1 MTPVESTPKASPR
14 QNGTQRQRGADAI
27 PDGRDETEIERLDR
41 NWSQLVQE
49 LRVTQT
55 GTQIL
60 TGFLLTLAFQSR
72 FGALNAMQIDIYLA
86 LVILAGLTTALG
98 LTPVAIHRELFRK
111 RAMAQLVSAGNI
123 LLKLTL
129 ACVGLILT
137 GTTLFIFAV
146 VENTSAGII
155 AGAVTLVVAIALW
168 IVLPF
173 GVRPDRQAT
182 EARDADADNGD
193 VV

>member
-1 MTPVESTPKASPR
+1 MTPATGDKKAKPS
-14 QNGTQRQRGADAI
+14 QIGTREQRNADAI
-27 PDGRDETEIERLDR
+27 PDGRNETETERLDR

-72 FGALNAMQIDIYLA
+72 FGKLDPEQVQIYLV
-86 LVILAGLTTALG
+86 LVIFAGLTTALG
-98 LTPVAIHRELFRK
+98 LTPVAIHRALFRK
-111 RAMAQLVSAGNI
+111 RAMAQLVATGDI

-146 VENTSAGII
+146 VVSTRAGII
-155 AGAVTLVVAIALW
+155 AGFVTLVITVLLW
-168 IVLPF
+168 ILVPF
-173 GVRPDRQAT
+173 GVRPEHPHPDPT
-182 EARDADADNGD
+182 HGD
-193 VV
+193 SV

>member
-1 MTPVESTPKASPR
+1 MTPPSTDRSR
-14 QNGTQRQRGADAI
+14 DEDAI
-27 PDGRDETEIERLDR
+27 DDGRDETETERLDR

-60 TGFLLTLAFQSR
+60 TGFLLTLAFQQR
-72 FGALNAMQIDIYLA
+72 FAQLDRLQVNLYLG
-86 LVILAGLTTALG
+86 LVVLAAVTTALG
-98 LTPVAIHRELFRK
+98 LAPVAIHRGLFRR
-111 RAMAQLVSAGNI
+111 RAMAQLVATGNV

-129 ACVGLILT
+129 ACVGLILV

-146 VENTSAGII
+146 VSGLPAGLT
-155 AGAVTLVVAIALW
+155 AGAIALVGTVILW

-173 GVRPDRQAT
+173 GVRPRSEPD
-182 EARDADADNGD
+182 GD
-193 VV
+193 DWAHRV

>member
-1 MTPVESTPKASPR
+1 MTTAA
-14 QNGTQRQRGADAI
+14 NDNLDADAI
-27 PDGRDETEIERLDR
+27 PDGRNETETERLDR

-72 FGALNAMQIDIYLA
+72 FGKLDTLEVDIYLV
-86 LVILAGLTTALG
+86 LVIVAALTTALG
-98 LTPVAIHRELFRK
+98 LSPVAIHRALFRR
-111 RAMAQLVSAGNI
+111 RAMEQLVATGNVI
-123 LLKLTL
+123 LKLTL

-146 VENTSAGII
+146 VVSTRAGII
-155 AGAVTLVVAIALW
+155 AGVVALVITLALW
-168 IVLPF
+168 IVVPF
-173 GVRPDRQAT
+173 GVRPRHPSSTGSTREDGTDEDR
-182 EARDADADNGD
+182 GD
-193 VV
+193 SV

>member
-1 MTPVESTPKASPR
+1 MSQAPTDRDS
-14 QNGTQRQRGADAI
+14 DAI
-27 PDGRDETEIERLDR
+27 DDGRKETQTERLDR

-60 TGFLLTLAFQSR
+60 TGFLLTLAFQQR
-72 FGALNAMQIDIYLA
+72 FGQLDRLQIDLYLG
-86 LVILAGLTTALG
+86 LVVLAALTTALG
-98 LTPVAIHRELFRK
+98 LAPVAIHRALFRR
-111 RAMAQLVSAGNI
+111 RAMSQLVTTGNI

-146 VENTSAGII
+146 VSGATAGLI
-155 AGAVTLVVAIALW
+155 AGGFALVVTVILW
-168 IVLPF
+168 IVIPF
-173 GVRPDRQAT
+173 GVRPREEPGAQHPDR
-182 EARDADADNGD
+182 GD
-193 VV
+193 RV

>member
-1 MTPVESTPKASPR
+1 MTPASS
-14 QNGTQRQRGADAI
+14 NADAI
-27 PDGRDETEIERLDR
+27 PDGRNETQTERLDR

-72 FGALNAMQIDIYLA
+72 FGKLDPIQVEIYLV
-86 LVILAGLTTALG
+86 LVVLAGITTLLG
-98 LTPVAIHRELFRK
+98 LTPVAIHRALFRK
-111 RAMAQLVSAGNI
+111 RAMKQLVATGNV

-137 GTTLFIFAV
+137 GTTMFIFAV
-146 VENTSAGII
+146 VVSTRAGII
-155 AGAVTLVVAIALW
+155 AGAVTLVITAVLW
-168 IVLPF
+168 IVVPF
-173 GVRPDRQAT
+173 GIHPEHPRADPDH
-182 EARDADADNGD
+182 GD
-193 VV
+193 SV

>member
-1 MTPVESTPKASPR
+1 MTSAANSA
-14 QNGTQRQRGADAI
+14 NADAI
-27 PDGRDETEIERLDR
+27 PDGRDETETERLDR

-72 FGALNAMQIDIYLA
+72 FGKLDTVQVDLYLT

-98 LTPVAIHRELFRK
+98 LTPVAIHRALFRR
-111 RAMAQLVSAGNI
+111 RAMKQLVATGNI

-129 ACVGLILT
+129 ACVGLILV

-146 VENTSAGII
+146 VVGTQAGVIAGI
-155 AGAVTLVVAIALW
+155 VTLAVAVVLW
-168 IVLPF
+168 ILVPY
-173 GVRPDRQAT
+173 GIRPQHPVSPQDH
-182 EARDADADNGD
+182 GD
-193 VV
+193 TV

>member
-1 MTPVESTPKASPR
+1 MTDGRGSESAQSKR
-14 QNGTQRQRGADAI
+14 ERDADAI
-27 PDGRDETEIERLDR
+27 PDGRHETQTERLDR
-41 NWSQLVQE
+41 NWGQLVQE

-72 FGALNAMQIDIYLA
+72 FGKLDPEQVQIYLG

-98 LTPVAIHRELFRK
+98 LTPVAIHRALFRK
-111 RAMAQLVSAGNI
+111 RAMAQLVATGNI

-146 VENTSAGII
+146 VVNTRAGII
-155 AGAVTLVVAIALW
+155 AGLVTLVLTVLLW
-168 IVLPF
+168 IFVPF
-173 GVRPDRQAT
+173 GIRPEQPAT
-182 EARDADADNGD
+182 NADHGD
-193 VV
+193 TV

>member
-1 MTPVESTPKASPR
+1 MAEPRSSENAKAKR
-14 QNGTQRQRGADAI
+14 ERDADAI
-27 PDGRDETEIERLDR
+27 PDGRYETQTERLDR

-60 TGFLLTLAFQSR
+60 TGFLLTLAFQAR
-72 FGALNAMQIDIYLA
+72 FSKLDSNQVEIYLG
-86 LVILAGLTTALG
+86 LVILAGVTTALG
-98 LTPVAIHRELFRK
+98 LTPVAIHRALFRR
-111 RAMAQLVSAGNI
+111 RAMAQLVATGNI

-146 VENTSAGII
+146 VVSTRAGVIAGI
-155 AGAVTLVVAIALW
+155 VTLVATVILW
-168 IVLPF
+168 IVIPF
-173 GVRPDRQAT
+173 GIRPEHPHSLNDHGPG
-182 EARDADADNGD
+182 NHGD
-193 VV
+193 TV

>member
-1 MTPVESTPKASPR
+1 MTAAASNKKVNPR
-14 QNGTQRQRGADAI
+14 ENGTREQRTADAI
-27 PDGRDETEIERLDR
+27 PDGRNETQTERLDR

-72 FGALNAMQIDIYLA
+72 FGKLDPEQVEIYLV

-98 LTPVAIHRELFRK
+98 LTPVAIHRALFRK
-111 RAMAQLVSAGNI
+111 RAMAQLVATGDI

-129 ACVGLILT
+129 VCVGLILT

-146 VENTSAGII
+146 VVSTRAGLI
-155 AGAVTLVVAIALW
+155 AGAVTLVITVLLW
-168 IVLPF
+168 ILVPF
-173 GVRPDRQAT
+173 GVRPEHRHPHPNPQPEHNDT
-182 EARDADADNGD
+182 
-193 VV
+193 V

>member
-1 MTPVESTPKASPR
+1 MTGAAGDKKATPRRPESKAER
-14 QNGTQRQRGADAI
+14 DADAI
-27 PDGRDETEIERLDR
+27 PDGRHETQTERLDR

-60 TGFLLTLAFQSR
+60 TGFLLTLAFQAR
-72 FGALNAMQIDIYLA
+72 FAKLDAIQINFYLA

-98 LTPVAIHRELFRK
+98 LTPVAMHRALFRR
-111 RAMAQLVSAGNI
+111 RAMEQLVATGNI

-129 ACVGLILT
+129 ACVGLILV
-137 GTTLFIFAV
+137 GSTLLIFAV
-146 VENTSAGII
+146 VINTSAGLI
-155 AGAVTLVVAIALW
+155 AGAVALVVAVALW

-173 GVRPDRQAT
+173 GVRPQRPIPHEDH
-182 EARDADADNGD
+182 GD
-193 VV
+193 TV

>member
-1 MTPVESTPKASPR
+1 MTPASS
-14 QNGTQRQRGADAI
+14 NADAI
-27 PDGRDETEIERLDR
+27 PDGRDETQTERLDR

-72 FGALNAMQIDIYLA
+72 FVKLDAVQVQIYLV
-86 LVILAGLTTALG
+86 LVVLAGLTTLLG
-98 LTPVAIHRELFRK
+98 LTPVAIHRALFRK
-111 RAMAQLVSAGNI
+111 RAMAQLVATGNV

-146 VENTSAGII
+146 VVSTQAGII
-155 AGAVTLVVAIALW
+155 VGAVALVATVALW
-168 IVLPF
+168 IFVPF
-173 GVRPDRQAT
+173 GVRPEHPLADR
-182 EARDADADNGD
+182 DHGD
-193 VV
+193 SV